1 MNAIIH
7 WLYTSRHRHYVTL
20 QIFSCKTM
28 SNVKNVTEVFHS
40 YAYPCRFV
48 HIGCV
53 QLECFTTEW
62 LQTRFNAGVRGRI
75 CFFIPEAQCI
85 SEIFLEQKEAMF
97 QSGNVKTMRRCY
109 FVGHTPAELL
119 RRKFI
124 KDSRLSE
131 GAFTTLHHNCYNE
144 FLLFH
149 SHYDQFAHFEQ
160 VAKSRLTLLLL
171 LAGKPDSVYCLC
183 TLGWLRCNQH

>member
-1 MNAIIH
+1 
-7 WLYTSRHRHYVTL
+7 
-20 QIFSCKTM
+20 
-28 SNVKNVTEVFHS
+28 
-40 YAYPCRFV
+40 
-48 HIGCV
+48 
-53 QLECFTTEW
+53 
-62 LQTRFNAGVRGRI
+62 
-75 CFFIPEAQCI
+75 
-85 SEIFLEQKEAMF
+85 MF

-149 SHYDQFAHFEQ
+149 SHYDQFAHFVQ
-160 VAKSRLTLLLL
+160 VAKSRLTLSPL
-171 LAGKPDSVYCLC
+171 LAGKPDSVNCLC
-183 TLGWLRCNQH
+183 TLGWLGCNQHWTVKVFLLFLRCRALFRWTASPLVNLHWWGWCPWEVENPTYLTFEVLCELFSYITPLPVVPYKWQQEVGVWD